1 MYVEQIKR
9 KNPWQH
15 TPQYGHKKTIK
26 AQISY
31 DPTYIPKTDKF
42 IDSESSLEINTL
54 GKEELELLLIDYV
67 FVWGLCEGVIL
78 WWWLH
83 NLVHLINIID

>member
-15 TPQYGHKKTIK
+15 TPQYGHKKT
-26 AQISY
+26 QISY
-31 DPTYIPKTDKF
+31 DPTYIPKTGKF